1 MTKRCL
7 LSGSKPLAKFLQRKL
22 TMDNEVLFTERQRF
36 KQWWLRLILLGINGL
51 LLFVFFKQIIGGQ
64 QFGDKPMS
72 NLGLLITTGL
82 TIALTLLLF
91 ISRLDT
97 IIKKDGIYVRFF
109 PLHLKFKHYAW
120 DSLTKSFVRQYS
132 PLTEYG
138 GWGLRLG
145 LFGEGTAFNVS
156 GDKGLQLEFTDN
168 KKLLIG
174 TNKPDELTETLNKVG
189 QLKQ

>member
-1 MTKRCL
+1 MV
-7 LSGSKPLAKFLQRKL
+7 
-22 TMDNEVLFTERQRF
+22 NEVLFTERQRF
-36 KQWWLRLILLGINGL
+36 KQWWLWLILLGVNGL
-51 LLFVFFKQIIGGQ
+51 SIFGVFKQVIGGQ

-72 NLGLLITTGL
+72 NAGLLITTGL
-82 TIALTLLLF
+82 TILLTLLF
-91 ISRLDT
+91 VNFRLDT
-97 IIKKDGIYVRFF
+97 AIKKDGIYVRFF
-109 PLHLKFKHYAW
+109 PFQIKFKHYTW
-120 DSLTKSFVRQYS
+120 SSLTKAFVRQYS

-145 LFGEGTAFNVS
+145 LFGKGTAYNVS

-174 TNKPDELTETLNKVG
+174 TNKPEELTETLNKIG